1 MNRFLTNYNS
11 AVFDTPTNNFTGES
25 AVVGSAISGD
35 NIPGATIKGVDIN
48 GASFLLGLFVG
59 IILVLLIRGIISY
72 AKFIIKDNKEMAEK
86 LKQFETKR

>member
-11 AVFDTPTNNFTGES
+11 AVVGPTT
-25 AVVGSAISGD
+25 SGD
-35 NIPGATIKGVDIN
+35 NIPGGVATSSITEMIDGP
-48 GASFLLGLFVG
+48 SFLIGLFVG

-72 AKFIIKDNKEMAEK
+72 TKFIIKDNKEMAEK